1 MRVADIAASL
11 ATSPIDPLQSM
22 GRVTANL
29 RIVDEWLDQ
38 LSRLRGAECPSS
50 PVHRVLGD
58 GGVAHQ
64 LADQRPRLV
73 GLDAPEGV
81 DEHLALIAGTRV
93 GAELDDVPVLRGC
106 HRARDRVPEL
116 PARPLPVLRDQRHR
130 RFAPLAARPDP
141 RGERVDHR
149 PCPDARQPFEEHR
162 VGAARIERRRLESTD
177 RGVRR
182 IDEARQVGRIDTG
195 IAQGRAHRLP
205 LLLLGHV
212 DENRQVPRLP
222 RKNDPGSIAARQE
235 SLGLPE
241 ADLEAYTKAAE
252 SVTGLVSIPVS
263 VAQLAVSL
271 GEYELSE
278 DGEVV
283 ETGRAEEE
291 VVVPLAH
298 TEGGLTASVQRGAK
312 AIAES
317 GGCRTYV
324 IADRITRA
332 SCFICKD
339 AGDAL
344 ALARWIEG
352 EVPAMREFLRES
364 DNSELSK
371 YAVLREAKTHVVGP
385 MCHVLWRFTTGDAFG
400 ANMMTR
406 NAYALNMAYVLP
418 QAPVP
423 IERSILEANMGGD
436 KKPSFEYFQQGHGKT
451 VIAETTLTET
461 AIERVLRTTRTDLE
475 ELAWAGTHGAVA
487 SGMQSVAFT
496 PASAIAA
503 VFAATGQ
510 DLGLVGTSSMA
521 HGTEQRVEG
530 GLHASI
536 RFPGIEV
543 GTVGGGTTL
552 PDPKRWL
559 ELMGCAGPGKVYR
572 LAQLVAATA
581 LALEISASA
590 AMATA
595 GSENFFRAHFERG
608 GMR

>member
-1 MRVADIAASL
+1 M
-11 ATSPIDPLQSM
+11 
-22 GRVTANL
+22 
-29 RIVDEWLDQ
+29 
-38 LSRLRGAECPSS
+38 
-50 PVHRVLGD
+50 
-58 GGVAHQ
+58 
-64 LADQRPRLV
+64 
-73 GLDAPEGV
+73 
-81 DEHLALIAGTRV
+81 
-93 GAELDDVPVLRGC
+93 
-106 HRARDRVPEL
+106 
-116 PARPLPVLRDQRHR
+116 
-130 RFAPLAARPDP
+130 
-141 RGERVDHR
+141 
-149 PCPDARQPFEEHR
+149 
-162 VGAARIERRRLESTD
+162 
-177 RGVRR
+177 
-182 IDEARQVGRIDTG
+182 
-195 IAQGRAHRLP
+195 
-205 LLLLGHV
+205 
-212 DENRQVPRLP
+212 PRLP
-222 RKNDPGSIAARQE
+222 RKNDADSIRARQQA
-235 SLGLPE
+235 LGLPE
-241 ADLEAYTKAAE
+241 ADLQPWTNAAE

-263 VAQLAVSL
+263 VAQLQVSL
-271 GEYELSE
+271 GAYELSE

-283 ETGRAEEE
+283 ETGRSDEE
-291 VVVPLAH
+291 VTVPLAH

-317 GGCRTYV
+317 GGVRTYV
-324 IADRITRA
+324 VADRITRA

-344 ALARWIEG
+344 TLARWVEG
-352 EVPAMREFLRES
+352 QVPAMRDFLRDS
-364 DNSELSK
+364 DIKELSR

-418 QAPVP
+418 QSPVT
-423 IERSILEANMGGD
+423 IERAILEANMGGD

-451 VIAETTLTET
+451 VIAEVTLTDA
-461 AIERVLRTTRTDLE
+461 AIERVLRTTPADLDA
-475 ELAWAGTHGAVA
+475 LAWTGTHGAVA

-521 HGTEQRVEG
+521 HGTGRRVDG
-530 GLHASI
+530 GVHASI

-552 PDPKRWL
+552 PDPARWL
-559 ELMGCAGPGKVYR
+559 GVMDCAGPGKVYR

-608 GMR
+608 GLR